1 MVNLYK
7 QAILTFWKTT
17 KDLDM
22 KLGTLS
28 LSAAAVLAT
37 VSEASVPQGVA
48 KFNIKGSSSKEPLL
62 SRFVSDKRQTGFQK
76 RADKKTVQAELDNQY
91 NHYTMEIEIGTP
103 GQKQHVLL
111 DTGSSDLWVIGKG
124 NKYCASN
131 DTEQEMAEHGL
142 AFIDCKENSGTFDKE
157 KSKSYKS
164 NGTEFFISYGDTT
177 YAEGEMA
184 TDVIKIGDTKLEK
197 AIFAVADTTNST
209 PGVFGVGYPGNE
221 ATVIDVNTLKVDK
234 SKEYSNFP
242 VMLKEEGLIDT
253 VSYSLWLNDP
263 DSKEG
268 NILFGG
274 VDHKKY
280 SGKLGKVP
288 FINLEPEYFENPTA
302 FYVMLSNLGFK
313 GDKDADTTNI
323 MSNNFP
329 VLLDSGTTN
338 CILPEDVVDLV
349 AEALGAKYI
358 EEEEAYF
365 RECDDSDKAG
375 YLEFDFSGVKI
386 QVSSSDMLLPVRDYD
401 YKKLKLDSGKP
412 VCMVA
417 MTPAAKKDTL
427 ILGDSFLRSAYVV
440 YDLEKHEAAMAPVKF
455 NQTDSDIEAIK
466 SEIPKA
472 TKASGYSDIGIGS
485 SSIMYSVNTA
495 ATFTATTPASLAL
508 EETTGIELPGGSMTT
523 SAGHKGSSSP
533 SSSVDGSSS
542 ASGSGSEDGAAAHN
556 PVQAVF
562 LGIIAVFFTTCLF
575 A

>member
-1 MVNLYK
+1 
-7 QAILTFWKTT
+7 
-17 KDLDM
+17 M
-22 KLGTLS
+22 KLGAFS
-28 LSAAAVLAT
+28 LTAAALLAA

-48 KFNIKGSSSKEPLL
+48 KFNIKGSSSKAPLL
-62 SRFVSDKRQTGFQK
+62 PRLASGKKPTGLQK

-103 GQKQHVLL
+103 GQKQYVLL

-131 DTEQEMAEHGL
+131 ETEQEMAEQGL
-142 AFIDCKENSGTFDKE
+142 TFIDCKEDSGTFDKE

-164 NGTEFFISYGDTT
+164 NGTDFFISYGDTT
-177 YAEGEMA
+177 YAEGELA
-184 TDVIKIGDTKLEK
+184 SDVVKIGDTKLEK

-209 PGVFGVGYPGNE
+209 PGVFGIGYPANE
-221 ATVIDVNTLKVDK
+221 ATVIDVNTGEVDE

-242 VMLKEEGLIDT
+242 VMLKEEGIT
-253 VSYSLWLNDP
+253 ESVAYSLWLNDP

-280 SGKLGKVP
+280 EGKLGKVP
-288 FINLEPEYFENPTA
+288 FINLQTRYFENPTE

-313 GDKDADTTNI
+313 GDKDGDTTNI

-329 VLLDSGTTN
+329 VLLDSGTTD

-349 AEALGAKYI
+349 AQALGAKYI

-365 RECDDSDKAG
+365 RECDDSDKLG

-386 QVSSSDMLLPVRDYD
+386 QVPSSEMLLPVRDYD
-401 YKKLKLDSGKP
+401 DKKLKLDTGKP

-417 MTPAAKKDTL
+417 MTPAARSETL

-440 YDLEKHEAAMAPVKF
+440 YDLENYEAAMAPVKF

-472 TKASGYSDIGIGS
+472 SKASGYSDIVVGS
-485 SSIMYSVNTA
+485 SSLMFSVNTA

-508 EETTGIELPGGSMTT
+508 EETTGIELPGGSMT
-523 SAGHKGSSSP
+523 SSVGHKGTSSP
-533 SSSVDGSSS
+533 SSSSSGSASSS
-542 ASGSGSEDGAAAHN
+542 ESGSEGGAASHN
-556 PVQAVF
+556 PIQALF
-562 LGIIAVFFTTCLF
+562 LGLTAVLFTTCLF

>member
-1 MVNLYK
+1 
-7 QAILTFWKTT
+7 
-17 KDLDM
+17 M
-22 KLGTLS
+22 KFGTLS
-28 LSAAAVLAT
+28 LSAVILAA
-37 VSEASVPQGVA
+37 VSEASVPKGVA

-62 SRFVSDKRQTGFQK
+62 PRLASNKKEADLQK

-91 NHYTMEIEIGTP
+91 NHYTMEIEVGTP
-103 GQKQHVLL
+103 GQKQHVLI

-131 DTEQEMAEHGL
+131 DTEEEMAEHGL
-142 AFIDCKENSGTFDKE
+142 TFIDCKEDSGTFDKK
-157 KSKSYKS
+157 KSKSFKS

-177 YAEGEMA
+177 YAEGELA
-184 TDVIKIGDTKLEK
+184 TDVVKIGDTKLEK
-197 AIFAVADTTNST
+197 AIFAVADSTNST

-221 ATVIDVNTLKVDK
+221 ATVIDVNTGKVDK

-242 VMLKEEGLIDT
+242 VMLKEEGLIDS

-280 SGKLGKVP
+280 EGKLGKVP
-288 FINLEPEYFENPTA
+288 FINLQTKYFDNPTA

-313 GDKDADTTNI
+313 GDKDDDTTNI

-338 CILPEDVVDLV
+338 CILPKDVVELV

-358 EEEEAYF
+358 AREQAYF
-365 RECDDSDKAG
+365 RECDESDKAG

-386 QVSSSDMLLPVRDYD
+386 QVASSEMLLPVRDFD
-401 YKKLKLDSGKP
+401 DKQLKLDSGKP

-417 MTPAAKKDTL
+417 MTPAMSSDTL

-440 YDLEKHEAAMAPVKF
+440 YDLENYEAAMAQVKF
-455 NQTDSDIEAIK
+455 NQTDTDIEAIK

-472 TKASGYSDIGIGS
+472 TQASGYSDIGIGS
-485 SSIMYSVNTA
+485 SRIMFSVNTA

-508 EETTGIELPGGSMTT
+508 QETTGIELPGGSMVT

-533 SSSVDGSSS
+533 SS
-542 ASGSGSEDGAAAHN
+542 ASGSGSDSKDGAAAHN
-556 PVQAVF
+556 PIQAMF
-562 LGIIAVFFTTCLF
+562 LGMIAVLFSTCLF
-575 A
+575 V